1 MSKKNCARFIVVI
14 ASILM
19 LAVAPMTF
27 AADGGGSGSA
37 VAESLLDSLVE
48 AIGDLFGGDS
58 ADETDGN
65 EEAEDEDGGVPD
77 LSTTIDPIG

>member
-27 AADGGGSGSA
+27 AADSDGSGA
-37 VAESLLDSLVE
+37 VTVESLLDGLVDV
-48 AIGDLFGGDS
+48 IGDLFGGDS
-58 ADETDGN
+58 ADETDDT
-65 EEAEDEDGGVPD
+65 EDEDGGVPD
-77 LSTTIDPIG
+77 LSGTINPVG

>member
-27 AADGGGSGSA
+27 AADGSGS
-37 VAESLLDSLVE
+37 VTVESLLDSLVD
-48 AIGDLFGGDS
+48 AIGDILGGDS
-58 ADETDGN
+58 PDENGGS
-65 EEAEDEDGGVPD
+65 EETEDEDGGVPD
-77 LSTTIDPIG
+77 LSTAIDPIG